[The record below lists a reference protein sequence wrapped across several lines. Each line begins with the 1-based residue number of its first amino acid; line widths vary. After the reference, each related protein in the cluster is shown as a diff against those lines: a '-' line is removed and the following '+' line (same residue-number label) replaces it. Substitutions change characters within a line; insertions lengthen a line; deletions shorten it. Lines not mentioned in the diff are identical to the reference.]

1 MNYFLKTDYH
11 NRPLRVL
18 DVAELQFPSIA
29 WKAKKGNVKDGTAR
43 WRAVSE
49 VLCYR
54 ADSPHPYTGLR
65 AHSAPQPTAPPPHRR
80 ARSWGDP
87 SEREERKTERGRT
100 FKTHI
105 QHFLYSFHNMKSCAQ
120 DVIGSQGDLH
130 KETGWCDFD
139 SVGILCFKLFFLLFI
154 FLI

>member
-29 WKAKKGNVKDGTAR
+29 WKAKKGNVKDGIAR

-65 AHSAPQPTAPPPHRR
+65 AHSAPSLQRR
-80 ARSWGDP
+80 PRTEGREVEVTP
-87 SEREERKTERGRT
+87 LKERRERQREGEHSKHIYSISYILFTTWNHVLKTLLE
-100 FKTHI
+100 
-105 QHFLYSFHNMKSCAQ
+105 A
-120 DVIGSQGDLH
+120 
-130 KETGWCDFD
+130 KETCTKRLDDVTLIQYGYFASSYFFC
-139 SVGILCFKLFFLLFI
+139 CLFF
-154 FLI
+154 